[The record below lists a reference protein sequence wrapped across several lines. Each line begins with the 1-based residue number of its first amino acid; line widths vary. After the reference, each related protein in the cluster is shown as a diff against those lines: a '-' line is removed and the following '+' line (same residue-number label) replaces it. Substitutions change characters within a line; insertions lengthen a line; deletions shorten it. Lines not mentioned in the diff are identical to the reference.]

1 MTYKEII
8 RKTNRIG
15 KRKGNI
21 IAFMELQLMLEKH
34 KVLMPRD
41 AVEAENRKIA
51 KLRKGGLP

>member
-41 AVEAENRKIA
+41 AAEAENRKKA
-51 KLRKGGLP
+51 KLRKGCLP